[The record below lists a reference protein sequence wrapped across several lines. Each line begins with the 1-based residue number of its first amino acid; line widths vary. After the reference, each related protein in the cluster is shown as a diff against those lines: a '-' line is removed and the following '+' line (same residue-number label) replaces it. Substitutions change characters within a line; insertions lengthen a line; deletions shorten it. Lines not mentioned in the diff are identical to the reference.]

1 VTYPE
6 PRYHGHSGL
15 TNATYRPTG
24 HDPEVTYSSGG
35 TVHYLATGDSTG
47 GQFGLYRWEMAPAQS
62 GPDAHFHRT
71 ISESFYVLSGT
82 IRLYDGKEWTDA
94 KPGDFLFVPEGGIH
108 AFKNESGAPTSTR
121 RRPPS
126 TSATTPTGSDRART
140 NTSSRWL
147 GRPFLRVYDAACAHR
162 RQDGGVRAGRRG
174 HSPSLHAIRRLPG
187 RPRLGGLT
195 REGNSG
201 SARRTGRHA
210 RRRDDGR
217 ALTPRRMV
225 TFPAVTPLTYRVRK
239 LA

>member
-1 VTYPE
+1 MTYPE

-108 AFKNESGAPTSTR
+108 AFKNESGAPTSMLILFAPGAPREDYFETL
-121 RRPPS
+121 
-126 TSATTPTGSDRART
+126 ARVGRGLELT
-140 NTSSRWL
+140 DEEKAAFYVRHDNYWL
-147 GRPFLRVYDAACAHR
+147 
-162 RQDGGVRAGRRG
+162 
-174 HSPSLHAIRRLPG
+174 
-187 RPRLGGLT
+187 
-195 REGNSG
+195 
-201 SARRTGRHA
+201 
-210 RRRDDGR
+210 
-217 ALTPRRMV
+217 
-225 TFPAVTPLTYRVRK
+225 
-239 LA
+239 